1 MLKSLI
7 AQSLSTIKTL
17 LWLINMTLNNFII
30 QDYGYLVG
38 FYPTDSQGREWWQN
52 KTKDI
57 KHKKLGSIYL
67 VDRLVSRDIIS
78 GIERDLED

>member
-1 MLKSLI
+1 
-7 AQSLSTIKTL
+7 
-17 LWLINMTLNNFII
+17 MTLNNFII

-38 FYPTDSQGREWWQN
+38 FYPTDSQGREWWRN

-57 KHKKLGSIYL
+57 EHKKLGSINL
-67 VDRLVSRDIIS
+67 VDRLVSRNIIS

>member
-1 MLKSLI
+1 
-7 AQSLSTIKTL
+7 
-17 LWLINMTLNNFII
+17 MTLNNFII

-38 FYPTDSQGREWWQN
+38 FYPTDSQGREWWRN

-57 KHKKLGSIYL
+57 EHKKLSSIYL
-67 VDRLVSRDIIS
+67 VDRLVSRNIIS